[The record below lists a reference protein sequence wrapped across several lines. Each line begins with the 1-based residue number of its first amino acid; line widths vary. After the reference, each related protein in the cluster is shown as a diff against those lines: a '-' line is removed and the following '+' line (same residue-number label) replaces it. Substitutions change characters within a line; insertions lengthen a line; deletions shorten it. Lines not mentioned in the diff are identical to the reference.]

1 MPTRR
6 TALIVLLMSCALALA
21 REAHAQ
27 LPPTPPADPGQ
38 PGETPR
44 PDDASPRPT
53 PEEPPL
59 APAEPLAPP
68 APPAPRAAEPSVA
81 ATSELPAPRFGAPGE
96 LVITGA
102 AAIGIS
108 STSFSR
114 SQASRFAA
122 VFSPGFDVFVIRNVS
137 VGGDLDIAYE
147 RVKGYG
153 SNSTGET
160 TTVAGGPRIGL
171 NVPLGDLLS
180 WYPRLTV
187 GFASVGSVNIDMGAS
202 RATPFVSVF
211 APLLLHPKP
220 HVFFGFGPAARRE
233 FGALDSGG
241 TDAQRTTVAGRF
253 VVGAWWGGHADGVA
267 PPDATT
273 QVVATRFGERGQWVF
288 TGEAGGALSW
298 TVDHG
303 GDRSIT
309 VASFTPAIDYFVA
322 RHFSIG
328 LAGSGYYAH
337 ASYKGGDPTNT
348 TSFGLGPRVGVDV
361 PLARGLSLYPRAN
374 IFFSHEA
381 TDRTSGLAL
390 STVSDTVVA
399 LGIYA
404 PLLVHVAT
412 HAFVGFGPYL
422 AQDVSRTGN
431 NVATRVGAALVVG
444 GWL

>member
-6 TALIVLLMSCALALA
+6 TAPIVLLMSCALALA

-44 PDDASPRPT
+44 PDDASP
-53 PEEPPL
+53 
-59 APAEPLAPP
+59 
-68 APPAPRAAEPSVA
+68 
-81 ATSELPAPRFGAPGE
+81 APRFGAPGE

-108 STSFSR
+108 STSLSR

-187 GFASVGSVNIDMGAS
+187 GFSANIDMGAS

-220 HVFFGFGPAARRE
+220 HVFFGFGPDARRE
-233 FGALDSGG
+233 FGAQDSGG
-241 TDAQRTTVAGRF
+241 TNAQRTTVAGRF

-298 TVDHG
+298 TVDRG

-337 ASYKGGDPTNT
+337 ASYKGGDPSNT

-381 TDRTSGLAL
+381 TDRTSGL
-390 STVSDTVVA
+390 STASDTVVA